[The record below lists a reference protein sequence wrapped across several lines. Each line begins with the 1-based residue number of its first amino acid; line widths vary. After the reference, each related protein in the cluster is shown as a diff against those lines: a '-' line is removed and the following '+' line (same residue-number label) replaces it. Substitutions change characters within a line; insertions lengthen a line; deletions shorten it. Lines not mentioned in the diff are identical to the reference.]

1 MNQTLFIF
9 LLYILI
15 GMWWSR
21 VLNGIIINELRI
33 EGMSK
38 LEKVLHNILWPLSA
52 GIFIIRF
59 IQVLFTD
66 NGEE

>member
-1 MNQTLFIF
+1 MNQTLFIV

-21 VLNGIIINELRI
+21 VLNGIIVNEVRI

-38 LEKVLHNILWPLSA
+38 LEKVLHNILWPISI

-59 IQVLFTD
+59 VQVFLS